1 MLKELVIV
9 TGLGTMGLACARR
22 LGNGRQLL
30 LVDNDQTRLDQ
41 ASNLLQ
47 EDGFAVDCQ
56 RLDLG
61 DPQSIHMLLTSVE
74 QRQMPLR
81 FLLHTAAVSPT
92 MASASRIYQVNLE
105 GTARLLDAMLPC
117 MAPGAVGIVIASMGA
132 QFVQVPAEVE
142 LQLAVGPVDGLTT
155 TAMAWDQSG
164 DANRAY
170 LVAKRGNQVRVEAQS
185 LRWAK
190 RSVRLISISPGV
202 ISTAQGRQEIR
213 EQPEVA
219 RLVQENPMQRIG
231 TPDDIANAVEWLTGP
246 AASYIT
252 GADLRIDGGTIAAL
266 RWHEAVGVVDSSNQN
281 S

>member
-9 TGLGTMGLACARR
+9 TGLGAMGLACARR

-30 LVDNDQTRLDQ
+30 LVDHDQTRLDQ
-41 ASNLLQ
+41 ARRLLQ
-47 EDGFAVDCQ
+47 EDGFAVDCLC
-56 RLDLG
+56 LDLG
-61 DPQSIHMLLTSVE
+61 EPQSIQRLLTNIE
-74 QRQMPLR
+74 QKQAPLR
-81 FLLHTAAVSPT
+81 YLLHTAAVSPT
-92 MASASRIYQVNLE
+92 MASSSRIYQVNLE
-105 GTARLLDAMLPC
+105 GTARLLEAMLPC
-117 MAPGAVGIVIASMGA
+117 MVPGAVGIVIASMGA
-132 QFVQVPAEVE
+132 QFVQVPTEVE
-142 LQLAVGPVDGLTT
+142 LQLAVESVDGLTT

-170 LVAKRGNQVRVEAQS
+170 LVAKRGNQIRVEAQS

-190 RSVRLISISPGV
+190 RGVRLVSISPGV

-219 RLVQENPMQRIG
+219 RLVQQNPLHRIG

-252 GADLRIDGGTIAAL
+252 GVDLRIDGGTIAAL
-266 RWHEAVGVVDSSNQN
+266 RWQEAVSVLGSSNKN
-281 S
+281 N